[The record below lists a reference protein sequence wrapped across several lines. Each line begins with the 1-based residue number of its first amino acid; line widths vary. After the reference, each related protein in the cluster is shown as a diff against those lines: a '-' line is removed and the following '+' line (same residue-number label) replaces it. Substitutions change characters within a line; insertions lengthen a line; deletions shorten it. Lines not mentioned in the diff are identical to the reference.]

1 MAAHTK
7 TLVSASVKAKKS
19 RAALSVRLATRG
31 PVAAAKAKTH
41 FLQLLDEVTRDREPI
56 TITKRGKVVAQLI
69 PASEPQTL
77 SKFDQVFGRMAGTG
91 EVVGDIVSPDWEAW
105 GPEWR

>member
-7 TLVSASVKAKKS
+7 TLPASRTKTLKPKVFRTA
-19 RAALSVRLATRG
+19 RE
-31 PVAAAKAKTH
+31 PIAAAKAKTH
-41 FLQLLDEVTRDREPI
+41 FLQLLDDVARDREPI

-77 SKFDQVFGRMAGTG
+77 SNFDQVFGRMAGTG
-91 EVVGDIVSPDWEAW
+91 KVVGDIVSPDWEAW